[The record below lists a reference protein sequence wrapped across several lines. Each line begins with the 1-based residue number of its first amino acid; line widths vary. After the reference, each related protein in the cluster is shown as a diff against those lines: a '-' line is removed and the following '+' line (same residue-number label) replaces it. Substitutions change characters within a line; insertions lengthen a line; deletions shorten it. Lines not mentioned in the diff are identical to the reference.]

1 MKKIT
6 RIVSV
11 VLGALALAS
20 CSSDEMFSNAALEA
34 TQAEGDQMIAVV
46 DENPDAVTRY
56 GFDNES
62 TMNVWSTG
70 DTYTVFDQSL
80 VKAANYTLVDGY
92 SGSKAGLFEV
102 TKGKDVV
109 DAEGKSTARY
119 GVFPYR
125 ADNVISFADFA
136 WTLYMTLPAEHAYE
150 KITNQEKGDL
160 GTKEAAVAPLPLWGA
175 VTNEEGSRKISFK
188 MMTSLLKVDL
198 SSIPAGYETT
208 KPAYLMVT
216 SKKHKLNGRFKADIT
231 KQTDAEY
238 SGEVGDVELVKDGDP
253 TGTEKEIKVT
263 FKTDGSKILN
273 RVFYIPI
280 PVGTYEAGDLEIML
294 YDGDKVV
301 KDDLTPKAWK
311 TSEVKFERARAK
323 TITYTIAMEVTANSI
338 HELNNNI
345 QKELNNLATKTTIKD
360 GDTFTFTV
368 KGGTLTPTTDDNMLL
383 IPTFNGK
390 NINVILNIENP
401 INASSTALNIAEAA
415 YGDEST
421 SVDGQWTVKSGITV
435 DGISNQAAAAHRTFT
450 VNLGYVA
457 TGTVVAKSIVNVLAP
472 TSKVCINTI
481 AAENTIEELL
491 ATTAKEVNSLQL
503 GVDGCKLNNKILNSR
518 AGGIYVGSHASI
530 GMIQMK
536 DDSDVNLYGV
546 CSDKFVK
553 RGSGILYIGATAN
566 IVGLVNVGTGDIIVD
581 GNLTDKG
588 LPSLWNME
596 NANIT
601 INGTAETVTT
611 TGDKVFTVGSGA
623 KVTSLTTTGS
633 GDILVQGATVGTIT
647 NNGSGAITVEAVK
660 GKNPAVTT
668 INNGEN
674 GKDVN
679 VTANKSNLTI
689 NNDSKTANLVVDFA
703 NAAYT
708 ATLIDNSAVMTY
720 GTAQGGMTVKKTSGL
735 VTLTNIG
742 GAVVLEDCSGNNVIT
757 NDAQNG
763 TITLNSSYAATLT
776 NSNSTTASVNTSGK
790 AGIGT
795 PTGAFTFVDKDWNG
809 EAESRIITGNIY
821 TAAQLAGL
829 TQSATS
835 ATTITLKTDI
845 NLKGYSWKGI
855 KQGAMTTFDGAN
867 FTISNL
873 NLNRSAYEDKVG
885 LFAAAGTNDLTI
897 QNLTLD
903 KVAYTTD
910 VKENSKNCIGA
921 LVGEFNGGSL
931 KVENVTASNVNL
943 DAGNDAVK
951 SNSVAALVG
960 KFVGQDL
967 TFNKTIIGTSTIKGT
982 SSLAGFVG
990 NLGASNNVEF
1000 DACKMSGLT
1009 ITVQGTPAE
1018 SDAATAVAGRVGY
1031 LIGGV
1036 SGAVANLNVSAN
1048 LEITP
1053 ATLSDDQ
1060 RIAWKFKKRK
1070 KNDTTFFWGD
1080 ARGYLGY
1087 CQGTISTYVIGT
1099 ETQTE
1104 GITGT
1109 YNIYKG
1115 Y

>member
-6 RIVSV
+6 RIVPV

-34 TQAEGDQMIAVV
+34 TQTEGDQMIAVV

-109 DAEGKSTARY
+109 DEDNKSTARY

-136 WTLYMTLPAEHAYE
+136 WTLYVTLPAEHAYE

-160 GTKEAAVAPLPLWGA
+160 GTKEAAVAPLPLWGS

-208 KPAYLMVT
+208 KPAYLLVT

-280 PVGTYEAGDLEIML
+280 PVGTYEAGDLEIKL
-294 YDGDKVV
+294 YDGDNVV
-301 KDDLTPKAWK
+301 KDDLTPEAWK
-311 TSEVKFERARAK
+311 TSEVKIERAKAK
-323 TITYTIAMEVTANSI
+323 TITYTINMEITANSI

-345 QKELNNLATKTTIKD
+345 QKELNNLASKTTIKD

-368 KGGTLTPTTDDNMLL
+368 TGNTTPLTPTTDDNMLL

-390 NINVILNIENP
+390 NINVILNIQKP
-401 INASSTALNIAEAA
+401 INASAEALNISEAV

-421 SVDGQWTVKSGITV
+421 SEDGQWKVKSGKTPEVIASK
-435 DGISNQAAAAHRTFT
+435 IAAAKRTFT
-450 VNLGYVA
+450 VNLG
-457 TGTVVAKSIVNVLAP
+457 GVVNSNSLVNVLAP
-472 TSKVCINTI
+472 TSNVCINATVD
-481 AAENTIEELL
+481 NTIGTLE
-491 ATTAKEVNSLQL
+491 ATTANEVNSLQL
-503 GVDGCKLNNKILNSR
+503 GVDGLILTGTIVSSH
-518 AGGIYVGSHASI
+518 AGGVYVGPFASI
-530 GMIQMK
+530 VEF
-536 DDSDVNLYGV
+536 DNRNTNSNDVNFCGTSKKL
-546 CSDKFVK
+546 VK
-553 RGSGILYIGATAN
+553 RAFGNLFIGAGAN
-566 IVGLVNVGTGDIIVD
+566 ISQVVNFGKGNII
-581 GNLTDKG
+581 
-588 LPSLWNME
+588 
-596 NANIT
+596 
-601 INGTAETVTT
+601 
-611 TGDKVFTVGSGA
+611 VGSGA
-623 KVTSLTTTGS
+623 TIAKLSNQGS
-633 GDILVQGATVGTIT
+633 GDIFVQGANVAMISNIGY
-647 NNGSGAITVEAVK
+647 GAITVSEENGSYPTVK
-660 GKNPAVTT
+660 T
-668 INNGEN
+668 ITNGAN
-674 GKDVN
+674 GKDVSI
-679 VTANKSNLTI
+679 TANESDLII

-703 NAAYT
+703 NTAYS
-708 ATLIDNSAVMTY
+708 ATITDNSAVMTA
-720 GTAQGGMTVKKTSGL
+720 GTATGNMTVKNTSGL
-735 VTLTNIG
+735 VTLTNVG
-742 GAVVLEDCSGNNVIT
+742 GNVELVNCSGDNVIN
-757 NDAQNG
+757 NDVQTG

-776 NSNSTTASVNTSGK
+776 NNNSSAATVNTSGQ

-795 PTGAFTFVDKDWNG
+795 PTGKFTFVDAAWNG
-809 EAESRIITGNIY
+809 KAEGRNVSGNIY

-829 TQSATS
+829 QTAT
-835 ATTITLKTDI
+835 TENTITLMTDI
-845 NLKGYSWKGI
+845 NLNNKSFAGI

-873 NLNRSAYEDKVG
+873 SLKDVDQIG
-885 LFAAAGTNDLTI
+885 LFATAGTSDLTI
-897 QNLTLD
+897 QNLTLNI
-903 KVAYTTD
+903 
-910 VKENSKNCIGA
+910 VKFASTGNKNCIGA

-931 KVENVTASNVNL
+931 TVDNVTVEGVAISST
-943 DAGNDAVK
+943 DADATKSK
-951 SNSVAALVG
+951 SNSIAALVG
-960 KFVGQDL
+960 KFTGNDLKFKNANIVG
-967 TFNKTIIGTSTIKGT
+967 TAITGN

-990 NLGASNNVEF
+990 NLVSSNDVEF
-1000 DACKMSGLT
+1000 DACTLSGLS
-1009 ITVQGTPAE
+1009 ISVQGTIPE
-1018 SDAATAVAGRVGY
+1018 SDNATAAAGRVGY

-1036 SGAVANLNVSAN
+1036 SGTVANLKVLAN
-1048 LEITP
+1048 CTITP
-1053 ATLSDDQ
+1053 AMADNDQ
-1060 RIAWKFKKRK
+1060 QREAWKYKNRK
-1070 KNDTTFFWGD
+1070 KNSSTFFWGD
-1080 ARGYLGY
+1080 SNLYLGY
-1087 CQGTISTYVIGT
+1087 CPSAIGNYEIGGVVQTY
-1099 ETQTE
+1099 